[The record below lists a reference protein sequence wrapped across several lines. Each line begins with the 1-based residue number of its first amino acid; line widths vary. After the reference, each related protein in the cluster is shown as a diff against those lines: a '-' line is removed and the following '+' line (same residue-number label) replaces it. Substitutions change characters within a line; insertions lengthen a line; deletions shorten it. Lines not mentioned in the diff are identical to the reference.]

1 MSIYYSVIVTRK
13 LVCNCSA
20 YKFHHS
26 VGTGFCSSYEP
37 VDLSAIPLKIS
48 PTSLKRARDL
58 VNNEYDVPIVQSS
71 ILRKSPLSDVF
82 G

>member
-58 VNNEYDVPIVQSS
+58 VNNVPIVQSS
-71 ILRKSPLSDVF
+71 ILRKLPLSDVF